1 MSDRKRNW
9 LLFSLGLCVH
19 TQLVGHLDWYW
30 GWLSAILLLGAVG
43 YGFKQN
49 VLSGPSTIRKETIGQ
64 IIDSLP
70 DSLSVGTQSH
80 REVLQRVLHMW
91 EEFETMTLILDR
103 ILEGVVLVSSSGE
116 VLLVNQ
122 RASNLIAVQPHQ
134 DITLLDLPNKGRKLI
149 RTTLEGIEG
158 EVSWFVDSKPKRQY
172 IELVGLPID
181 NGGAIFVVRDI
192 TKIRNLE
199 RVRRDFI
206 ANISHELRTPITTI
220 LMNVEA
226 LMDLEGENPFVQAI
240 HRNSDRLSL
249 LVNGLLDLSRIEAGE
264 MELTLQRL
272 RLKPIVE
279 RVCGALESRARS
291 KSQHLQIEIEDS
303 AIAVVDAQSIE
314 QILTNL
320 VTNAIKY
327 SPEEANITIRVY
339 DLLEEERLMI
349 EVEDDGQ
356 GVSAKHQRRLFERFY
371 RVDKGRSR
379 DEGGTGLGLAI
390 VKHLVDAMG
399 GEVGFRDA
407 DPHGSIFWVRLN
419 VVFE

>member
-1 MSDRKRNW
+1 MLSRKRYW
-9 LLFSLGLCVH
+9 ILFGVGLCVH
-19 TQLVGHLDWYW
+19 TILVGYLDWYW
-30 GWLSAILLLGAVG
+30 DWISASVLLIVVAF
-43 YGFKQN
+43 GFKQN
-49 VLSGPSTIRKETIGQ
+49 VLSGPTTIREETIGQ

-70 DSLSVGTQSH
+70 ESLSVGTQSPS
-80 REVLQRVLHMW
+80 EVLQRVLQVW

-103 ILEGVVLVSSSGE
+103 ILEGVILVSSNGE

-122 RASNLIAVQPHQ
+122 RASDLIEVQPHQ
-134 DITLLDLPNKGRKLI
+134 DIALLELPKRGRKLI
-149 RTTLEGIEG
+149 RKTLAGKEG
-158 EVSWFVDSKPKRQY
+158 EVSWFKGRKPKRQY

-181 NGGAIFVVRDI
+181 TGGAIFVVRDI

-226 LMDLEGENPFVQAI
+226 LMEIEGDNPFVKAI

-272 RLKPIVE
+272 KLLPIVK
-279 RVCGALESRARS
+279 RVCGALESRANGKQQS
-291 KSQHLQIEIEDS
+291 LQIQIEEP
-303 AIAVVDAQSIE
+303 AIAIVDAQAVE

-327 SPEEANITIRVY
+327 SPKGANITIRVY
-339 DLLEEERLMI
+339 ELTDQEQLML
-349 EVEDDGQ
+349 EVEDNGH
-356 GVSAKHQRRLFERFY
+356 GVSIKHQRRLFERFY

-379 DEGGTGLGLAI
+379 EEGGTGLGLAI

-399 GEVGFRDA
+399 GEVGFQDA
-407 DPHGSIFWVRLN
+407 KPHGSIFWVRLN

>member
-1 MSDRKRNW
+1 M
-9 LLFSLGLCVH
+9 CVH
-19 TQLVGHLDWYW
+19 TLLVGQLDWYW
-30 GWLSAILLLGAVG
+30 DWISASVLLFCVAF
-43 YGFKQN
+43 GFKQTF
-49 VLSGPSTIRKETIGQ
+49 LSGPSTIREETIGQ

-70 DSLSVGTQSH
+70 ESLSVGTQSPS
-80 REVLQRVLHMW
+80 EVLQRVLQVW

-103 ILEGVVLVSSSGE
+103 ILEGVILVSASGE

-122 RASNLIAVQPHQ
+122 RASDLIEVQPHQ
-134 DITLLDLPNKGRKLI
+134 DIALLDLPKRGQKLI
-149 RTTLEGIEG
+149 RETLAGTEG
-158 EVSWFVDSKPKRQY
+158 EMSWFNGHKPKRQY

-220 LMNVEA
+220 LMSVEA
-226 LMDLEGENPFVQAI
+226 LMDLQEDNPFVQSI

-272 RLKPIVE
+272 QLQPIIE
-279 RVCGALESRARS
+279 RVCGALESRANG
-291 KSQHLQIEIEDS
+291 KLQKLQIEIEEP
-303 AIAVVDAQSIE
+303 AIAVVDAQAIE

-327 SPEEANITIRVY
+327 SPKESIITIRVY
-339 DLLEEERLMI
+339 QLTDQEQLML
-349 EVEDDGQ
+349 EVEDNGQ
-356 GVSAKHQRRLFERFY
+356 GVSVKHQRRLFERFY

-399 GEVGFRDA
+399 GQVGFRDA

>member
-1 MSDRKRNW
+1 
-9 LLFSLGLCVH
+9 
-19 TQLVGHLDWYW
+19 
-30 GWLSAILLLGAVG
+30 
-43 YGFKQN
+43 
-49 VLSGPSTIRKETIGQ
+49 
-64 IIDSLP
+64 
-70 DSLSVGTQSH
+70 
-80 REVLQRVLHMW
+80 
-91 EEFETMTLILDR
+91 MTLILDR

-122 RASNLIAVQPHQ
+122 RASNLISVQPHQ
-134 DITLLDLPNKGRKLI
+134 DITLLDLPHKGRKLI
-149 RTTLEGIEG
+149 RTTLEGVEG
-158 EVSWFVDSKPKRQY
+158 EVSWFVEGKPKRQY

-181 NGGAIFVVRDI
+181 NGGAILWFV
-192 TKIRNLE
+192 TLQKIRNLE

-226 LMDLEGENPFVQAI
+226 LMDMEGENPFVQAI
-240 HRNSDRLSL
+240 HRGSDRLSL

-272 RLKPIVE
+272 RLKPIVD
-279 RVCGALESRARS
+279 RACGALESRANS
-291 KSQHLQIEIEDS
+291 KHQQLQIEIEDS

-327 SPEEANITIRVY
+327 SPEKANIIIRVY
-339 DLLEEERLMI
+339 DLPEEERLMI

-407 DPHGSIFWVRLN
+407 EPHGSIFWVRLN

>member
-1 MSDRKRNW
+1 MLSRKRHW
-9 LLFSLGLCVH
+9 VLFGFGLCLH
-19 TQLVGHLDWYW
+19 TILVGYLDWYW
-30 GWLSAILLLGAVG
+30 DWISASILLIVVAF
-43 YGFKQN
+43 GFKQT
-49 VLSGPSTIRKETIGQ
+49 VVSGPSTIREQTIGQ

-70 DSLSVGTQSH
+70 ESLSVGTQSPS
-80 REVLQRVLHMW
+80 EVLQRVLQVW

-103 ILEGVVLVSSSGE
+103 ILEGVILVSSSGE
-116 VLLVNQ
+116 ALLVNQ
-122 RASNLIAVQPHQ
+122 RASELIKVQPHQ
-134 DITLLDLPNKGRKLI
+134 DIALLDLPKRGRKLI
-149 RTTLEGIEG
+149 RKTLAGKEA
-158 EVSWFVDSKPKRQY
+158 EVSWVNGRKPKRQY

-181 NGGAIFVVRDI
+181 TGGAIFVVRDI

-226 LMDLEGENPFVQAI
+226 LMEMQEENPFVQSI

-272 RLKPIVE
+272 KLKPIVE
-279 RVCGALESRARS
+279 RVCAALESRANG
-291 KSQHLQIEIEDS
+291 KLQRLQLDIEEP
-303 AIAVVDAQSIE
+303 AIAVVDAQAVE

-327 SPEEANITIRVY
+327 SPKGSIITIRTY
-339 DLLEEERLMI
+339 DLVDTEQLML
-349 EVEDDGQ
+349 EVEDNGQ
-356 GVSAKHQRRLFERFY
+356 GVSIKHQRRLFERFY

-399 GEVGFRDA
+399 GKVGFKA
-407 DPHGSIFWVRLN
+407 AEPHGSIFWIRLN